1 MSANPSRR
9 VEMRALQAELAR
21 SHAHVLELADENR
34 KLLFAAGALQSR
46 EAEAQAAQQR
56 QTALLMMVAHE
67 LRNPLMPLRL
77 AAHML
82 EGARG
87 DDEGHARLQAT
98 IKGQVAQMSR
108 LINDLVD
115 GSRLG
120 AGNFRMERTLVELV
134 PLLDLAVETSR
145 PRIDLRRQRLAST
158 MPSGSLRVLGDPVRL
173 VQVFGNLLDNA
184 SKYTPEGGQIWLD
197 VTRGAGIVA
206 VSVRDDGIGIAE
218 QALPQVFDL
227 FVREAHAAESDA
239 AGLGIGLAVVWQ
251 LVKAH
256 EGTVVA
262 RSAGRGL
269 GSDFVVTLHAHGTG
283 APAAVAAQA

>member
-1 MSANPSRR
+1 MSANVSRR
-9 VEMRALQAELAR
+9 AELRALQAELAR
-21 SHAHVLELADENR
+21 SHAHVRELGDENR
-34 KLLFAAGALQSR
+34 RLLSAAGISQSR
-46 EAEAQAAQQR
+46 EAEAQSAQQR

-82 EGARG
+82 DGARG

-115 GSRLG
+115 GSRVG

-134 PLLDLAVETSR
+134 PLIDLAIETSR
-145 PRIDLRRQRLAST
+145 PRIDSRRQHFNCL
-158 MPSGSLRVLGDPVRL
+158 MPTGTLKVLGDPVRL

-184 SKYTPEGGQIWLD
+184 SKYTPEGGEISLE
-197 VTRGAGIVA
+197 VTRAAGVVA
-206 VSVRDDGIGIAE
+206 VSVRDNGIGITE
-218 QALPQVFDL
+218 EALPRVFEM
-227 FVREAHAAESDA
+227 FVRDAHAVEADS
-239 AGLGIGLAVVWQ
+239 AGLGIGLAVVQQ

-256 EGTVVA
+256 EGTVIA
-262 RSAGRGL
+262 RSPGKGL
-269 GSDFVVTLHAHGTG
+269 GSEFVVTLHA
-283 APAAVAAQA
+283 PASEA

>member
-1 MSANPSRR
+1 MSASVSRR
-9 VEMRALQAELAR
+9 AELRALQGELAR
-21 SHAHVLELADENR
+21 SLAHVRELGDENR
-34 KLLFAAGALQSR
+34 KLLLAAGLSRSR
-46 EAEAQAAQQR
+46 EADAQAAQQR
-56 QTALLMMVAHE
+56 QTGLLMMVAHE

-82 EGARG
+82 DGARG

-120 AGNFRMERTLVELV
+120 SGNFRIERTSIELV
-134 PLLDLAVETSR
+134 PLLDLAIETSR
-145 PRIDLRRQRLAST
+145 PRFDSRRQHLNAV
-158 MPSGSLRVLGDPVRL
+158 MPTGALKVLGDPVRL

-184 SKYTPEGGQIWLD
+184 SKYTPEGGQISLE
-197 VTRGAGIVA
+197 VTCGVGAVA
-206 VSVRDDGIGIAE
+206 VCVRDNGIGITAE
-218 QALPQVFDL
+218 ALPRVFEM
-227 FVREAHAAESDA
+227 FVRDGHAAEADSG
-239 AGLGIGLAVVWQ
+239 GLGIGLAVVQQ

-262 RSAGRGL
+262 RSPGRNL
-269 GSDFVVTLHAHGTG
+269 GSEFIVTLPAHASS
-283 APAAVAAQA
+283 PASLLR